1 MHDLVADDA
10 DGAEKTG
17 MSANRIACA
26 TMAGAVILAFALFIA
41 AIITRNLW
49 LSLALGSAGAL
60 TFGYAVLCL
69 RGSHKNLPQD
79 NQDEL

>member
-1 MHDLVADDA
+1 MHDLVAVDA

-17 MSANRIACA
+17 MSANRIA
-26 TMAGAVILAFALFIA
+26 TMAGAVIVAFALFIA
-41 AIITRNLW
+41 AIIARNFW

-69 RGSHKNLPQD
+69 RGSRKNLPQD